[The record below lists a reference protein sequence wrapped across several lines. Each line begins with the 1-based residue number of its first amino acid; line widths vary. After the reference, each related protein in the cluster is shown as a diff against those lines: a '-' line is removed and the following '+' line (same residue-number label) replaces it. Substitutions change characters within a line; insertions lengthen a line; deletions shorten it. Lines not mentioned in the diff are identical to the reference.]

1 VQDAAP
7 DVCVRKCSE
16 PKVASPS
23 GGPDPAAPLAIII
36 EPTRE
41 LALQTADVLNQL
53 KQYMTEPALRV
64 VRLLSL
70 TIRVRRLP

>member
-1 VQDAAP
+1 
-7 DVCVRKCSE
+7 
-16 PKVASPS
+16 
-23 GGPDPAAPLAIII
+23 LAIII